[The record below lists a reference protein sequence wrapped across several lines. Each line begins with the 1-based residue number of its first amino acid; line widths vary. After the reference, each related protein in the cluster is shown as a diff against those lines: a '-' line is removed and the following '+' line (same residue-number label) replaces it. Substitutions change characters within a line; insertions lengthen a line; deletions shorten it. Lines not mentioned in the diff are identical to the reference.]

1 MGKIKNQIAWLNYG
15 MDLLVVVIG
24 ILIAFQLN
32 RWAAERQQATLV
44 DNHLQ
49 QIREEAKFNRA
60 TLQSTLELN
69 ETNLAK
75 LDTIFTLLRTS
86 KDYDKI
92 NEMSMDLLNLGV
104 AYFRKNAYE
113 NLTESGDFRFIREF
127 DLRQQVVRLY
137 ETYKL
142 TESYDEISRNLYMQ
156 DYFPYLQNHFDLSTG
171 DTQAESVYQ
180 SQLFKNILVS
190 YKRTSENR
198 IQRYR
203 NCLDIIDDY
212 LSAR

>member
-69 ETNLAK
+69 ETNLVK

-104 AYFRKNAYE
+104 AYFWKNAYE

-171 DTQAESVYQ
+171 DT
-180 SQLFKNILVS
+180 
-190 YKRTSENR
+190 
-198 IQRYR
+198 
-203 NCLDIIDDY
+203 
-212 LSAR
+212 

>member
-104 AYFRKNAYE
+104 AYF
-113 NLTESGDFRFIREF
+113 
-127 DLRQQVVRLY
+127 
-137 ETYKL
+137 
-142 TESYDEISRNLYMQ
+142 
-156 DYFPYLQNHFDLSTG
+156 
-171 DTQAESVYQ
+171 
-180 SQLFKNILVS
+180 
-190 YKRTSENR
+190 
-198 IQRYR
+198 
-203 NCLDIIDDY
+203 
-212 LSAR
+212 

>member
-104 AYFRKNAYE
+104 AYFRKYAYE
-113 NLTESGDFRFIREF
+113 NLTESGDFRFIQEF